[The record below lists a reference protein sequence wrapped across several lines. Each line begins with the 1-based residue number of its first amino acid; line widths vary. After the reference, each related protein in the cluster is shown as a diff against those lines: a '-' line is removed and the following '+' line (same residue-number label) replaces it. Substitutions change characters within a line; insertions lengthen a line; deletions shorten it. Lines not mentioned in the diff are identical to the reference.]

1 MNPNKRYQQL
11 ERWAIETLDSS
22 QIKINPINSDAS
34 FRNYFRVSDHSGTTY
49 VIMDS
54 PPDKENNEQFIFI
67 SELLTK
73 MEIPSTTV
81 YAKDLSMGFFLL
93 SDLGSVTLLDHNL
106 ETATLEERR
115 EAFYDANMEP
125 KPFET
130 RLAAKREELY
140 SEAIKIL
147 LLIQKNGN
155 AFLDQLPA
163 YDAELLETEMNLF
176 IDWYCIKELG
186 MNVEELNEFNLSEC
200 FKYLS
205 DSVLRQPQVFVHRDY
220 HSRNIMISKRG
231 EIGIIDFQDAVV
243 GPITYD
249 LVSLLRDC
257 YIELPVVEIRHWLK
271 MVYQR
276 LIKEDLLDISYE
288 KFEVDF
294 DLMGCQRHLKAIGIF
309 SRLKYRDGKLNYIKD
324 VPRTLRY
331 LKKISKKYDVL
342 EPLYNFVNSTHK
354 Q

>member
-1 MNPNKRYQQL
+1 MNPEKRYQL
-11 ERWAIETLDSS
+11 LKRWAIETLDSS
-22 QIKINPINSDAS
+22 QIEINPINSDAS
-34 FRNYFRVSDHSGTTY
+34 FRNYYRVSDHSGTTY

-73 MEIPSTTV
+73 MEIPSTVV
-81 YAKDLSMGFFLL
+81 YAKDLSMGFFIL
-93 SDLGSVTLLDHNL
+93 SDLGPVTLLD
-106 ETATLEERR
+106 R
-115 EAFYDANMEP
+115 NMD
-125 KPFET
+125 T
-130 RLAAKREELY
+130 RIKTKREKLY
-140 SEAIKIL
+140 TEAINIL

-155 AFLDQLPA
+155 NFVDQLPV
-163 YDAELLETEMNLF
+163 YDLELLETEMNLF
-176 IDWYCIKELG
+176 LDWYCIKELG
-186 MNVEELNEFNLSEC
+186 ISAAQLNEFNLGKC

-205 DSVLRQPQVFVHRDY
+205 ESALKQVQVFAHRDY

-231 EIGIIDFQDAVV
+231 ELGIIDFQDAVL

-257 YIELPVVEIRHWLK
+257 YIELSENEIRHWLEV
-271 MVYQR
+271 VYQR
-276 LIKEDLLDISYE
+276 LINENLLHISYE

-309 SRLKYRDGKLNYIKD
+309 SRLKHRDGKPNYMKD
-324 VPRTLRY
+324 VPRTLGY

-342 EPLYNFVNSTHK
+342 EPLNNFVNSTHL

>member
-1 MNPNKRYQQL
+1 MNPEKRYQL
-11 ERWAIETLDSS
+11 LKRWAIETLDSS
-22 QIKINPINSDAS
+22 QIEINPINSDAS
-34 FRNYFRVSDHSGTTY
+34 FRNYYRVSDHSGTTY

-73 MEIPSTTV
+73 MEIPSTVV
-81 YAKDLSMGFFLL
+81 YEKDLSMGFFIL
-93 SDLGSVTLLDHNL
+93 SDLGPATLLD
-106 ETATLEERR
+106 R
-115 EAFYDANMEP
+115 NMD
-125 KPFET
+125 T
-130 RLAAKREELY
+130 RIKTKREKLY
-140 SEAIKIL
+140 TEAINIL

-155 AFLDQLPA
+155 NFVDQLPV
-163 YDAELLETEMNLF
+163 YDLELLETEMNLF
-176 IDWYCIKELG
+176 LDWYCIKELG
-186 MNVEELNEFNLSEC
+186 ISAAQLNEFNLGKS

-205 DSVLRQPQVFVHRDY
+205 ESALKQVQVFAHRDY

-231 EIGIIDFQDAVV
+231 ELGIIDFQDAVF

-257 YIELPVVEIRHWLK
+257 YIELSENEIRHWLEV
-271 MVYQR
+271 VYQR
-276 LIKEDLLDISYE
+276 LINENLLDISYE

-309 SRLKYRDGKLNYIKD
+309 SRLKHRDGKPNYMKD
-324 VPRTLRY
+324 VPRTLGY

-342 EPLYNFVNSTHK
+342 EPLYNFVNSTHL

>member
-1 MNPNKRYQQL
+1 MNPEKRYQL
-11 ERWAIETLDSS
+11 LKRWAIETLDSS
-22 QIKINPINSDAS
+22 QIEINPINSDAS
-34 FRNYFRVSDHSGTTY
+34 FRNYYRVSDHSGNTY

-73 MEIPSTTV
+73 MEIPSTVV
-81 YAKDLSMGFFLL
+81 YAKDLSMGFFIL
-93 SDLGSVTLLDHNL
+93 SDLGPATLLD
-106 ETATLEERR
+106 R
-115 EAFYDANMEP
+115 NMD
-125 KPFET
+125 T
-130 RLAAKREELY
+130 RIKTKREKLY
-140 SEAIKIL
+140 TEAINIL

-155 AFLDQLPA
+155 NFVDQLPV
-163 YDAELLETEMNLF
+163 YDLELLENEMNLF
-176 IDWYCIKELG
+176 LDWYCIKELG
-186 MNVEELNEFNLSEC
+186 ISAAQLNDFNLGKS

-205 DSVLRQPQVFVHRDY
+205 ESALKQVQVFAHRDY

-231 EIGIIDFQDAVV
+231 ELGIIDFQDAVW

-257 YIELPVVEIRHWLK
+257 YIELSENEIRHWLEV
-271 MVYQR
+271 VYQR
-276 LIKEDLLDISYE
+276 LINENLLHISYE

-309 SRLKYRDGKLNYIKD
+309 SRLKHRDGKPNYMKD
-324 VPRTLRY
+324 VPRTLGY

-342 EPLYNFVNSTHK
+342 EPLHNFVNSTHL

>member
-1 MNPNKRYQQL
+1 MNPEKRYQL
-11 ERWAIETLDSS
+11 LKRWAIETLDSS
-22 QIKINPINSDAS
+22 QIEINPINSDAS
-34 FRNYFRVSDHSGTTY
+34 FRNYYRVSDHSGTTY

-73 MEIPSTTV
+73 MEIPSTVV
-81 YAKDLSMGFFLL
+81 YAKDLSMGFFIL
-93 SDLGSVTLLDHNL
+93 SDLGPATLLD
-106 ETATLEERR
+106 R
-115 EAFYDANMEP
+115 NMD
-125 KPFET
+125 T
-130 RLAAKREELY
+130 RIKTKREKLY
-140 SEAIKIL
+140 TQAINIL

-155 AFLDQLPA
+155 NFVDQLPV
-163 YDAELLETEMNLF
+163 YDLELLETEMNLF
-176 IDWYCIKELG
+176 LDWYCIKELG
-186 MNVEELNEFNLSEC
+186 ISAAQLNEFNLGKC

-205 DSVLRQPQVFVHRDY
+205 ESALKQVQVFAHRDY

-231 EIGIIDFQDAVV
+231 ELGIIDFQDAVW

-257 YIELPVVEIRHWLK
+257 YIELSENEIRHWLEV
-271 MVYQR
+271 VYQR
-276 LIKEDLLDISYE
+276 LINENLLDISYE

-309 SRLKYRDGKLNYIKD
+309 SRLKHRDGKPNYMKD
-324 VPRTLRY
+324 VPRTLGY

-342 EPLYNFVNSTHK
+342 EPLHNFVNSTHL

>member
-1 MNPNKRYQQL
+1 MNPEKRYQL
-11 ERWAIETLDSS
+11 LKRWAIETLDSS
-22 QIKINPINSDAS
+22 QIEINPINSDAS
-34 FRNYFRVSDHSGTTY
+34 FRNYYRVSDHSGTTY

-73 MEIPSTTV
+73 MEIPSTLV
-81 YAKDLSMGFFLL
+81 YAKDLSMGFFIL
-93 SDLGSVTLLDHNL
+93 SDLGPATLLD
-106 ETATLEERR
+106 R
-115 EAFYDANMEP
+115 NMD
-125 KPFET
+125 T
-130 RLAAKREELY
+130 RIKTKREKLY
-140 SEAIKIL
+140 NEAINIL

-155 AFLDQLPA
+155 NFVDQLPV
-163 YDAELLETEMNLF
+163 YDLELLETEMNLF
-176 IDWYCIKELG
+176 LDWYCIKELG
-186 MNVEELNEFNLSEC
+186 ISAAQLNEFNLGKS

-205 DSVLRQPQVFVHRDY
+205 ESALKQVQVFAHRDY

-231 EIGIIDFQDAVV
+231 ELGIIDFQDAVL

-257 YIELPVVEIRHWLK
+257 YIELSENEIRHWLE
-271 MVYQR
+271 VVHQR
-276 LIKEDLLDISYE
+276 LINDNLLDISYE

-309 SRLKYRDGKLNYIKD
+309 SRLKHRDGKPNYMKD
-324 VPRTLRY
+324 VPRTLGY

-342 EPLYNFVNSTHK
+342 EPLHNFVNSTHL

>member
-1 MNPNKRYQQL
+1 MNPEKRYQL
-11 ERWAIETLDSS
+11 LKRWAIETLDSS
-22 QIKINPINSDAS
+22 QIEINPINSDAS
-34 FRNYFRVSDHSGTTY
+34 FRNYYRVSDHSGTTY

-73 MEIPSTTV
+73 MEIPSTVV
-81 YAKDLSMGFFLL
+81 YAKDLSMGFFIL
-93 SDLGSVTLLDHNL
+93 SDLGPATLLD
-106 ETATLEERR
+106 R
-115 EAFYDANMEP
+115 NMD
-125 KPFET
+125 T
-130 RLAAKREELY
+130 RIKTKREKLY
-140 SEAIKIL
+140 TEAINIL

-155 AFLDQLPA
+155 NFVDQLPV
-163 YDAELLETEMNLF
+163 YDLELLETEMNLF
-176 IDWYCIKELG
+176 LDWYCIKELG
-186 MNVEELNEFNLSEC
+186 ISAAQLNEFNLGKS

-205 DSVLRQPQVFVHRDY
+205 ESALKQVQVFAHRDY

-231 EIGIIDFQDAVV
+231 ELGIIDFQDAVL

-257 YIELPVVEIRHWLK
+257 YIELSENEIRHWLEV
-271 MVYQR
+271 VYQR
-276 LIKEDLLDISYE
+276 LINDNLLDISYE

-309 SRLKYRDGKLNYIKD
+309 SRLKHRDGKPNYMKD
-324 VPRTLRY
+324 VPRTLGY

-342 EPLYNFVNSTHK
+342 EPLHNFVNSTHL

>member
-1 MNPNKRYQQL
+1 MNPEKRYQL
-11 ERWAIETLDSS
+11 LKRWAIETLDSS
-22 QIKINPINSDAS
+22 QIEINPINSDAS
-34 FRNYFRVSDHSGTTY
+34 FRNYYRVSDHSGTTY

-73 MEIPSTTV
+73 MEIPSTVV
-81 YAKDLSMGFFLL
+81 YAKDLSMGFIIL
-93 SDLGSVTLLDHNL
+93 SDLGPATLLD
-106 ETATLEERR
+106 R
-115 EAFYDANMEP
+115 NMD
-125 KPFET
+125 T
-130 RLAAKREELY
+130 RIKTKREKLY
-140 SEAIKIL
+140 TEAINIL

-155 AFLDQLPA
+155 NFVDQLPV
-163 YDAELLETEMNLF
+163 YDLELLETEMNLF
-176 IDWYCIKELG
+176 LDWYCIKELG
-186 MNVEELNEFNLSEC
+186 ISAAQLNEFNLGKS

-205 DSVLRQPQVFVHRDY
+205 ESALKQVQVFAHRDY

-231 EIGIIDFQDAVV
+231 ELGIIDFQDAVL

-257 YIELPVVEIRHWLK
+257 YIELSENEIRHWLEV
-271 MVYQR
+271 VYQR
-276 LIKEDLLDISYE
+276 LINENLLHISYE

-309 SRLKYRDGKLNYIKD
+309 SRLKHRDGKPNYMKD
-324 VPRTLRY
+324 VPRTLGY

-342 EPLYNFVNSTHK
+342 EPLHNFVNSTHL

>member
-1 MNPNKRYQQL
+1 MNPEKRYQL
-11 ERWAIETLDSS
+11 LKRWAIETLDSS
-22 QIKINPINSDAS
+22 QIEINPINSDAS
-34 FRNYFRVSDHSGTTY
+34 FRNYYRVSDHSGTTY

-73 MEIPSTTV
+73 MEIPSTVV
-81 YAKDLSMGFFLL
+81 YANDLSMGFFIL
-93 SDLGSVTLLDHNL
+93 SDLGPATLLD
-106 ETATLEERR
+106 R
-115 EAFYDANMEP
+115 NMD
-125 KPFET
+125 T
-130 RLAAKREELY
+130 RIKTKREKLY
-140 SEAIKIL
+140 TQAINIL

-155 AFLDQLPA
+155 NFVDQLPV
-163 YDAELLETEMNLF
+163 YDLELLETEMNLF
-176 IDWYCIKELG
+176 LDWYCIKELG
-186 MNVEELNEFNLSEC
+186 ISAAQLNEFNLGKC

-205 DSVLRQPQVFVHRDY
+205 ESALKQVQVFAHRDY

-231 EIGIIDFQDAVV
+231 ELGIIDFQDAVL

-257 YIELPVVEIRHWLK
+257 YIELSENEIRHWLEV
-271 MVYQR
+271 VYQR
-276 LIKEDLLDISYE
+276 LINDNLLHISYE

-309 SRLKYRDGKLNYIKD
+309 SRLKHRDGKPNYMKD
-324 VPRTLRY
+324 VPRTLGY

-342 EPLYNFVNSTHK
+342 EPLHNFVNSTHL

>member
-1 MNPNKRYQQL
+1 MNPEKRYQL
-11 ERWAIETLDSS
+11 LKRWAIETLDSS
-22 QIKINPINSDAS
+22 QIEINPINSDAS
-34 FRNYFRVSDHSGTTY
+34 FRNYYRVSDHSGTTY

-73 MEIPSTTV
+73 MEIPSTVV
-81 YAKDLSMGFFLL
+81 YAKDLSMGFFIL
-93 SDLGSVTLLDHNL
+93 SDLGPVTLLD
-106 ETATLEERR
+106 R
-115 EAFYDANMEP
+115 NMD
-125 KPFET
+125 T
-130 RLAAKREELY
+130 RIKTKREKLY
-140 SEAIKIL
+140 TQAINIL

-155 AFLDQLPA
+155 NFVDQLPV
-163 YDAELLETEMNLF
+163 YDLELLETEMNLF
-176 IDWYCIKELG
+176 LDWYCIKELG
-186 MNVEELNEFNLSEC
+186 ISAAQLNEFNLGKC

-205 DSVLRQPQVFVHRDY
+205 ESALKQVQVFAHRDY

-231 EIGIIDFQDAVV
+231 ELGIIDFQDAVL

-257 YIELPVVEIRHWLK
+257 YIELSENEIRHWLEV
-271 MVYQR
+271 VYQR
-276 LIKEDLLDISYE
+276 LINDNLIHISYE

-309 SRLKYRDGKLNYIKD
+309 SRLKHRDGKPNYMKD
-324 VPRTLRY
+324 VPRTLGY

-342 EPLYNFVNSTHK
+342 EPLHNFVNSTHL

>member
-1 MNPNKRYQQL
+1 MNPEKRYQL
-11 ERWAIETLDSS
+11 LKRWAIETLDSS
-22 QIKINPINSDAS
+22 QIEINPINSDAS
-34 FRNYFRVSDHSGTTY
+34 FRNYYRVSDHSGTTY

-73 MEIPSTTV
+73 MEIPSTVV
-81 YAKDLSMGFFLL
+81 YAKDLSMGFFIL
-93 SDLGSVTLLDHNL
+93 SDLGPVTLLD
-106 ETATLEERR
+106 R
-115 EAFYDANMEP
+115 NMD
-125 KPFET
+125 T
-130 RLAAKREELY
+130 RIKTKREKLY
-140 SEAIKIL
+140 NEAINIL

-155 AFLDQLPA
+155 NFVDQLPV
-163 YDAELLETEMNLF
+163 YDLELLENEMNLF
-176 IDWYCIKELG
+176 LDWYCIKELG
-186 MNVEELNEFNLSEC
+186 ISAAQLNEFNLGKC

-205 DSVLRQPQVFVHRDY
+205 ESALKQVQVFAHRDY

-231 EIGIIDFQDAVV
+231 ELGIIDFQDAVL

-257 YIELPVVEIRHWLK
+257 YIELSENEIRHWLEV
-271 MVYQR
+271 VYQR
-276 LIKEDLLDISYE
+276 LINDNLIHISYE

-309 SRLKYRDGKLNYIKD
+309 SRLKHRDGKPNYMKD
-324 VPRTLRY
+324 VPRTLGY

-342 EPLYNFVNSTHK
+342 EPLHNFVNSTHL

>member
-1 MNPNKRYQQL
+1 MNPEKRYQL
-11 ERWAIETLDSS
+11 LKRWAIETLDSS
-22 QIKINPINSDAS
+22 QIEINPINSDAS
-34 FRNYFRVSDHSGTTY
+34 FRNYYRVSDHSGTTY

-73 MEIPSTTV
+73 MEIPSTVV
-81 YAKDLSMGFFLL
+81 YAKDLSMGFFIL
-93 SDLGSVTLLDHNL
+93 SDLGPATLLD
-106 ETATLEERR
+106 R
-115 EAFYDANMEP
+115 NMD
-125 KPFET
+125 T
-130 RLAAKREELY
+130 RIKTKREKLY
-140 SEAIKIL
+140 TEAINIL

-155 AFLDQLPA
+155 NFVDQLPV
-163 YDAELLETEMNLF
+163 YDLELLETEMNLF
-176 IDWYCIKELG
+176 LDWYCIKELG
-186 MNVEELNEFNLSEC
+186 ISAAELNEFNLEKC

-205 DSVLRQPQVFVHRDY
+205 ESALKQVQVFAHRDY

-231 EIGIIDFQDAVV
+231 ELGIIDFQDAVL

-257 YIELPVVEIRHWLK
+257 YIELSENEIRHWLEV
-271 MVYQR
+271 VYQR
-276 LIKEDLLDISYE
+276 LINDNLLHISYE

-309 SRLKYRDGKLNYIKD
+309 SRLKHRDGKPNYMKD
-324 VPRTLRY
+324 VPRTLGY

-342 EPLYNFVNSTHK
+342 EPLHNFVNSTHL

>member
-1 MNPNKRYQQL
+1 MNPEKRYQL
-11 ERWAIETLDSS
+11 LKRWAIETLDSS
-22 QIKINPINSDAS
+22 QIEINPINSDAS
-34 FRNYFRVSDHSGTTY
+34 FRNYYRVSDHSGTTY

-73 MEIPSTTV
+73 MEIPSTVV
-81 YAKDLSMGFFLL
+81 YAKDLSMGFFIL
-93 SDLGSVTLLDHNL
+93 SDLGPATLLD
-106 ETATLEERR
+106 R
-115 EAFYDANMEP
+115 NMD
-125 KPFET
+125 T
-130 RLAAKREELY
+130 RIKTKREKLY
-140 SEAIKIL
+140 TEAINIL

-155 AFLDQLPA
+155 NFVDELPV
-163 YDAELLETEMNLF
+163 YDLELLENEMNLF
-176 IDWYCIKELG
+176 LDWYCIKELG
-186 MNVEELNEFNLSEC
+186 ISAAQLNEFNLGKS

-205 DSVLRQPQVFVHRDY
+205 ESALKQVQVFAHRDY

-231 EIGIIDFQDAVV
+231 ELGIIDFQDAVL

-257 YIELPVVEIRHWLK
+257 YIELSENEIRHWLEV
-271 MVYQR
+271 VYQR
-276 LIKEDLLDISYE
+276 LINENLLDISYE

-309 SRLKYRDGKLNYIKD
+309 SRLKHRDGKPNYMKD
-324 VPRTLRY
+324 VPRTLGY

-342 EPLYNFVNSTHK
+342 EPLHNFVNSTHL

>member
-1 MNPNKRYQQL
+1 MNPEKRYQL
-11 ERWAIETLDSS
+11 LKRWAIETLDSS
-22 QIKINPINSDAS
+22 QIEINPINSDAS
-34 FRNYFRVSDHSGTTY
+34 FRNYYRVSDHSGTTY

-73 MEIPSTTV
+73 MEIPSTVV
-81 YAKDLSMGFFLL
+81 YAKDLSMGFFIL
-93 SDLGSVTLLDHNL
+93 SDLGPATLLD
-106 ETATLEERR
+106 R
-115 EAFYDANMEP
+115 NMD
-125 KPFET
+125 T
-130 RLAAKREELY
+130 RIKAKREKLY
-140 SEAIKIL
+140 TEAINIL

-155 AFLDQLPA
+155 NFVDQLPV
-163 YDAELLETEMNLF
+163 YDLELLETEMNLF
-176 IDWYCIKELG
+176 LDWYCIKELG
-186 MNVEELNEFNLSEC
+186 ISAAQLNEFNLGKC

-205 DSVLRQPQVFVHRDY
+205 ESALKQVQVFAHRDY

-231 EIGIIDFQDAVV
+231 ELGIIDFQDAVW

-257 YIELPVVEIRHWLK
+257 YIELSENEIRHWLEV
-271 MVYQR
+271 VYQR
-276 LIKEDLLDISYE
+276 LINENLLHISYE

-309 SRLKYRDGKLNYIKD
+309 SRLKHRDGKPNYMKD
-324 VPRTLRY
+324 VPRTLGY

-342 EPLYNFVNSTHK
+342 EPLHNFVNSTHL

>member
-1 MNPNKRYQQL
+1 MNPEKRYQL
-11 ERWAIETLDSS
+11 LKRWAIETLDSS
-22 QIKINPINSDAS
+22 QIEINPINSDAS
-34 FRNYFRVSDHSGTTY
+34 FRNYYRVSDHSGTTY

-73 MEIPSTTV
+73 MEIPSTVV
-81 YAKDLSMGFFLL
+81 YAKDLSMGVFIL
-93 SDLGSVTLLDHNL
+93 SELGPVTLLD
-106 ETATLEERR
+106 R
-115 EAFYDANMEP
+115 NMD
-125 KPFET
+125 T
-130 RLAAKREELY
+130 RIKTKREKLY
-140 SEAIKIL
+140 TEAINIL

-155 AFLDQLPA
+155 NFVDQLPV
-163 YDAELLETEMNLF
+163 YDLELLETEMNLF
-176 IDWYCIKELG
+176 LDWYCIKELG
-186 MNVEELNEFNLSEC
+186 ISAAELNEFNLEKC

-205 DSVLRQPQVFVHRDY
+205 ESALKQVQVFAHRDY
-220 HSRNIMISKRG
+220 HSRNIMISNRG
-231 EIGIIDFQDAVV
+231 ELGIIDFQDAVW

-257 YIELPVVEIRHWLK
+257 YIELSENEIRHWLEV
-271 MVYQR
+271 VYQR
-276 LIKEDLLDISYE
+276 LINENLLHISYE

-309 SRLKYRDGKLNYIKD
+309 SRLKHRDGKPNYMKD
-324 VPRTLRY
+324 VPRTLGY

-342 EPLYNFVNSTHK
+342 EPLNNFVNSTHL

>member
-1 MNPNKRYQQL
+1 MNPEKRYQL
-11 ERWAIETLDSS
+11 LKRWAIETLDSS
-22 QIKINPINSDAS
+22 QIEINPINSDAS
-34 FRNYFRVSDHSGTTY
+34 FRNYYRVSDHSGTTY

-73 MEIPSTTV
+73 MEIPSTVV
-81 YAKDLSMGFFLL
+81 YAKDLSMGFFIL
-93 SDLGSVTLLDHNL
+93 SDLGPATLLD
-106 ETATLEERR
+106 R
-115 EAFYDANMEP
+115 NMD
-125 KPFET
+125 T
-130 RLAAKREELY
+130 RIKTKREKLY
-140 SEAIKIL
+140 TEAINIL

-155 AFLDQLPA
+155 NFVDQLPV
-163 YDAELLETEMNLF
+163 YDLELLETEMNLF
-176 IDWYCIKELG
+176 LDWYCIKELG
-186 MNVEELNEFNLSEC
+186 ISAAQLNEFNLGKS

-205 DSVLRQPQVFVHRDY
+205 ESALKQVQVFAHRDY

-231 EIGIIDFQDAVV
+231 ELGIIDFQDAVW

-257 YIELPVVEIRHWLK
+257 YIELSENEIRHWLEV
-271 MVYQR
+271 VYQR
-276 LIKEDLLDISYE
+276 LINDNLLHISYE

-309 SRLKYRDGKLNYIKD
+309 SRLKHRDGKPNYMKD
-324 VPRTLRY
+324 VPRTLGY

-342 EPLYNFVNSTHK
+342 EPLHNFVNSTHL

>member
-1 MNPNKRYQQL
+1 MNPEKRYQL
-11 ERWAIETLDSS
+11 LKRWAIETLDSS
-22 QIKINPINSDAS
+22 QIEINPINSDAS
-34 FRNYFRVSDHSGTTY
+34 FRNYYRVSDHSGTTY

-73 MEIPSTTV
+73 MEIPSTVV
-81 YAKDLSMGFFLL
+81 YAKDLSMGFFIL
-93 SDLGSVTLLDHNL
+93 SDLGPATLLD
-106 ETATLEERR
+106 R
-115 EAFYDANMEP
+115 NMD
-125 KPFET
+125 T
-130 RLAAKREELY
+130 RIKTKREKLY
-140 SEAIKIL
+140 TEAINIL

-155 AFLDQLPA
+155 NFVDQLPV
-163 YDAELLETEMNLF
+163 YDLELLETEMNLF
-176 IDWYCIKELG
+176 LDWYCIKELG
-186 MNVEELNEFNLSEC
+186 ISAAQLNEFNLGKC

-205 DSVLRQPQVFVHRDY
+205 ESALKQVQVFAHRDY

-231 EIGIIDFQDAVV
+231 ELGIIDFQDAVL

-257 YIELPVVEIRHWLK
+257 YIELSENEIRHWLEV
-271 MVYQR
+271 VYQR
-276 LIKEDLLDISYE
+276 LINENLLHISYE

-309 SRLKYRDGKLNYIKD
+309 SRLKHRDGKPNYMKD
-324 VPRTLRY
+324 VPRTLGY

-342 EPLYNFVNSTHK
+342 EPLHNFVNSTHL

>member
-1 MNPNKRYQQL
+1 MNPEKRYQL
-11 ERWAIETLDSS
+11 LKRWAIETLDSS
-22 QIKINPINSDAS
+22 QIEINPINSDAS
-34 FRNYFRVSDHSGTTY
+34 FRNYYRVSDHSGTTY

-73 MEIPSTTV
+73 MEIPSTVV
-81 YAKDLSMGFFLL
+81 YAKDLSMGFFIL
-93 SDLGSVTLLDHNL
+93 SDLGPVTLLD
-106 ETATLEERR
+106 R
-115 EAFYDANMEP
+115 NMDT
-125 KPFET
+125 KIKT
-130 RLAAKREELY
+130 KREKLY
-140 SEAIKIL
+140 TEAINIL

-155 AFLDQLPA
+155 NFVDQLPV
-163 YDAELLETEMNLF
+163 YDLELLETEMNLF
-176 IDWYCIKELG
+176 LDWYCIKELG
-186 MNVEELNEFNLSEC
+186 ISAAQLNEFNLGKS

-205 DSVLRQPQVFVHRDY
+205 ESALKQVQVFAHRDY

-231 EIGIIDFQDAVV
+231 ELGIIDFQDAVL

-257 YIELPVVEIRHWLK
+257 YIELSENEIRHWLEV
-271 MVYQR
+271 VYQR
-276 LIKEDLLDISYE
+276 LINDNLIHISYE

-309 SRLKYRDGKLNYIKD
+309 SRLKHRDGKPNYMKD
-324 VPRTLRY
+324 VPRTLGY

-342 EPLYNFVNSTHK
+342 EPLNNFVNSTHL

>member
-1 MNPNKRYQQL
+1 MNPEKRYQL
-11 ERWAIETLDSS
+11 LKRWAIETLDSS
-22 QIKINPINSDAS
+22 QIEINPINSDAS
-34 FRNYFRVSDHSGTTY
+34 FRNYYRVSDHSGTTY

-73 MEIPSTTV
+73 MEIPSTVV
-81 YAKDLSMGFFLL
+81 YAKDLSMGFFIL
-93 SDLGSVTLLDHNL
+93 SDLGPVTLLD
-106 ETATLEERR
+106 R
-115 EAFYDANMEP
+115 NMG
-125 KPFET
+125 T
-130 RLAAKREELY
+130 RIKTKREKLY
-140 SEAIKIL
+140 TEAINIL

-155 AFLDQLPA
+155 NFVDQLPV
-163 YDAELLETEMNLF
+163 YDLELLETEMNLF
-176 IDWYCIKELG
+176 LDWYCIKELG
-186 MNVEELNEFNLSEC
+186 ISAAQLNEFNLGKS

-205 DSVLRQPQVFVHRDY
+205 ESALKQVQVFAHRDY

-231 EIGIIDFQDAVV
+231 ELGIIDFQDAVL

-257 YIELPVVEIRHWLK
+257 YIELSENEIRHWLEV
-271 MVYQR
+271 VYQR
-276 LIKEDLLDISYE
+276 LINENLLHISYE

-309 SRLKYRDGKLNYIKD
+309 SRLKHRDGKPNYMKD
-324 VPRTLRY
+324 VPRTLGY

-342 EPLYNFVNSTHK
+342 EPLHNFVNSTHL

>member
-1 MNPNKRYQQL
+1 MNPKKRYQLL
-11 ERWAIETLDSS
+11 ERWAMETLDSS
-22 QIKINPINSDAS
+22 QIEINPINSDAS
-34 FRNYFRVSDHSGTTY
+34 FRNYFRVSDRSGATY

-73 MEIPSTTV
+73 MEIPSTVV
-81 YAKDLSMGFFLL
+81 YAKDLSMGFFIL
-93 SDLGSVTLLDHNL
+93 SDLGPATLLD
-106 ETATLEERR
+106 R
-115 EAFYDANMEP
+115 NMD
-125 KPFET
+125 T
-130 RLAAKREELY
+130 RIKTKREKLY
-140 SEAIKIL
+140 TEAINIL

-155 AFLDQLPA
+155 NFVDQLPV
-163 YDAELLETEMNLF
+163 YDLELLETEMNLF
-176 IDWYCIKELG
+176 LDWYCIKELG
-186 MNVEELNEFNLSEC
+186 ISAAQLNEFNLGKC

-205 DSVLRQPQVFVHRDY
+205 ESALKQVQVFAHRDY

-231 EIGIIDFQDAVV
+231 ELGIIDFQDAVL

-257 YIELPVVEIRHWLK
+257 YIELSENEIRHWLEV
-271 MVYQR
+271 VYQR
-276 LIKEDLLDISYE
+276 LINDNLLHISYE

-309 SRLKYRDGKLNYIKD
+309 SRLKHRDGKPNYMKD
-324 VPRTLRY
+324 VPRTLGY

-342 EPLYNFVNSTHK
+342 EPLYNFVNSTHL

>member
-1 MNPNKRYQQL
+1 MNPEKRYQL
-11 ERWAIETLDSS
+11 LKRWAIETLDSS
-22 QIKINPINSDAS
+22 QIEINPINSDAS
-34 FRNYFRVSDHSGTTY
+34 FRNYYRVSDHSGTTY

-73 MEIPSTTV
+73 MEIPSTVV
-81 YAKDLSMGFFLL
+81 YAKDLSMGFFIL
-93 SDLGSVTLLDHNL
+93 SDLGPATLLD
-106 ETATLEERR
+106 R
-115 EAFYDANMEP
+115 NMD
-125 KPFET
+125 T
-130 RLAAKREELY
+130 RIKTKREKLY
-140 SEAIKIL
+140 TQAINIL

-155 AFLDQLPA
+155 NFVDQLPV
-163 YDAELLETEMNLF
+163 YDLELLETEMNLF
-176 IDWYCIKELG
+176 LDWYCIKELG
-186 MNVEELNEFNLSEC
+186 ISAAQLNEFNLGKS

-205 DSVLRQPQVFVHRDY
+205 ESALKQVQVFAHRDY

-231 EIGIIDFQDAVV
+231 ELGIIDFQDAVL

-257 YIELPVVEIRHWLK
+257 YIELSENEIRHWLEV
-271 MVYQR
+271 VYQR
-276 LIKEDLLDISYE
+276 LINENLLHISYE

-309 SRLKYRDGKLNYIKD
+309 SRLKHRDGKPNYMKD
-324 VPRTLRY
+324 VPRTLGY

-342 EPLYNFVNSTHK
+342 EPLYNFVNSTHL

>member
-1 MNPNKRYQQL
+1 MNPEKRYQL
-11 ERWAIETLDSS
+11 LKRWAIETLDSS
-22 QIKINPINSDAS
+22 QIEINPINSDAS
-34 FRNYFRVSDHSGTTY
+34 FRNYYRVSDHSGTTY

-73 MEIPSTTV
+73 MEIPSTVV
-81 YAKDLSMGFFLL
+81 YAKDLSMGFFIL
-93 SDLGSVTLLDHNL
+93 SDLGPATLLD
-106 ETATLEERR
+106 R
-115 EAFYDANMEP
+115 NMD
-125 KPFET
+125 T
-130 RLAAKREELY
+130 RIKTKREKLY
-140 SEAIKIL
+140 NEAINIL

-155 AFLDQLPA
+155 NFVDELPV
-163 YDAELLETEMNLF
+163 YDLELLETEMNLF
-176 IDWYCIKELG
+176 LDWYCIKELG
-186 MNVEELNEFNLSEC
+186 ISAAQLNEFNLGKS

-205 DSVLRQPQVFVHRDY
+205 ESALKQVQVFAHRDY

-231 EIGIIDFQDAVV
+231 ELGIIDFQDAVL

-257 YIELPVVEIRHWLK
+257 YIELSENEIRHWLEV
-271 MVYQR
+271 VYQR
-276 LIKEDLLDISYE
+276 LINENLLHISYE

-309 SRLKYRDGKLNYIKD
+309 SRLKHRDGKPNYMKD
-324 VPRTLRY
+324 VPRTLGY

-342 EPLYNFVNSTHK
+342 EPLHNFVNSTHL

>member
-1 MNPNKRYQQL
+1 MNPEKRYQL
-11 ERWAIETLDSS
+11 LKRWAIETLDSS
-22 QIKINPINSDAS
+22 QIEINPINSDAS
-34 FRNYFRVSDHSGTTY
+34 FRNYYRVSDHSGTTY

-73 MEIPSTTV
+73 MEIPSTVV
-81 YAKDLSMGFFLL
+81 YAKDLSMGFFIL
-93 SDLGSVTLLDHNL
+93 SDLGPATLLD
-106 ETATLEERR
+106 R
-115 EAFYDANMEP
+115 NMY
-125 KPFET
+125 T
-130 RLAAKREELY
+130 RIKTKREKLY
-140 SEAIKIL
+140 TEAINIL

-155 AFLDQLPA
+155 NFVDQLPV
-163 YDAELLETEMNLF
+163 YDLELLETEMNLF
-176 IDWYCIKELG
+176 LDWYCIKELG
-186 MNVEELNEFNLSEC
+186 ISAAQLNEFNLGKC

-205 DSVLRQPQVFVHRDY
+205 ESALKQVQVFAHRDY

-231 EIGIIDFQDAVV
+231 ELGIIDFQDAVL

-257 YIELPVVEIRHWLK
+257 YIELSENEIRHWLEV
-271 MVYQR
+271 VYQR
-276 LIKEDLLDISYE
+276 LINENLLHISYE

-309 SRLKYRDGKLNYIKD
+309 SRLKHRDGKPNYMKD
-324 VPRTLRY
+324 VPRTLGY

-342 EPLYNFVNSTHK
+342 EPLHNFVNSTHL

>member
-1 MNPNKRYQQL
+1 MNPEKRYQL
-11 ERWAIETLDSS
+11 LKRWAIETLDSS
-22 QIKINPINSDAS
+22 QIEINPINSDAS
-34 FRNYFRVSDHSGTTY
+34 FRNYYRVSDHSGTTY

-73 MEIPSTTV
+73 MDIPSTV
-81 YAKDLSMGFFLL
+81 VFAKDLSMGFFIL
-93 SDLGSVTLLDHNL
+93 SDLGPATLLD
-106 ETATLEERR
+106 R
-115 EAFYDANMEP
+115 NME
-125 KPFET
+125 T
-130 RLAAKREELY
+130 RIKTKREKIY
-140 SEAIKIL
+140 TDAINIL

-155 AFLDQLPA
+155 NFVDQLPV
-163 YDAELLETEMNLF
+163 YDLELLETEMNLF
-176 IDWYCIKELG
+176 LDWYCIKELG
-186 MNVEELNEFNLSEC
+186 ISAAQLNEFNLGKC

-205 DSVLRQPQVFVHRDY
+205 ESALKQVQVFAHRDY

-231 EIGIIDFQDAVV
+231 ELGIIDFQDAVL

-257 YIELPVVEIRHWLK
+257 YIELSENEIRHWLEV
-271 MVYQR
+271 VYQR
-276 LIKEDLLDISYE
+276 LINDNLIHISYE

-309 SRLKYRDGKLNYIKD
+309 SRLKHRDGKPNYMKD
-324 VPRTLRY
+324 VPRTLGY

-342 EPLYNFVNSTHK
+342 EPLHNFVNSTHL

>member
-1 MNPNKRYQQL
+1 MNPEKRYQL
-11 ERWAIETLDSS
+11 LKRWAIETLDSS
-22 QIKINPINSDAS
+22 QIEINPINSDAS
-34 FRNYFRVSDHSGTTY
+34 FRNYYRVSDHSGTTY

-73 MEIPSTTV
+73 MEIPSTVV
-81 YAKDLSMGFFLL
+81 YAKDLSMGFFIL
-93 SDLGSVTLLDHNL
+93 SDLGPATLLD
-106 ETATLEERR
+106 R
-115 EAFYDANMEP
+115 NMDT
-125 KPFET
+125 KIKT
-130 RLAAKREELY
+130 KREKLY
-140 SEAIKIL
+140 TEAINIL

-155 AFLDQLPA
+155 NFVDQLPV
-163 YDAELLETEMNLF
+163 YDLELLETEMNLF
-176 IDWYCIKELG
+176 LDWYCIKELG
-186 MNVEELNEFNLSEC
+186 ISAAQLNEFNLGKC

-205 DSVLRQPQVFVHRDY
+205 ESALKQVQVFAHRDY

-231 EIGIIDFQDAVV
+231 ELGIIDFQDAVL

-257 YIELPVVEIRHWLK
+257 YIELSENEIRHWLEV
-271 MVYQR
+271 VYQR
-276 LIKEDLLDISYE
+276 LINDNLLHIPYE

-309 SRLKYRDGKLNYIKD
+309 SRLKHRDGKPNYMKD
-324 VPRTLRY
+324 VPRTLGY

-342 EPLYNFVNSTHK
+342 EPLHNFVNSTHL

>member
-1 MNPNKRYQQL
+1 MNPEKRYQL
-11 ERWAIETLDSS
+11 LKRWAIETLDSS
-22 QIKINPINSDAS
+22 QIEINPINSDAS
-34 FRNYFRVSDHSGTTY
+34 FRNYYRVSDHSGTTY

-73 MEIPSTTV
+73 MEIPSTVV
-81 YAKDLSMGFFLL
+81 YAKDLSMGFFIL
-93 SDLGSVTLLDHNL
+93 SDLGPVTLLD
-106 ETATLEERR
+106 R
-115 EAFYDANMEP
+115 NMD
-125 KPFET
+125 T
-130 RLAAKREELY
+130 RIKTKREKLY
-140 SEAIKIL
+140 TEAINIL

-155 AFLDQLPA
+155 NFVDQLPV
-163 YDAELLETEMNLF
+163 YDLELLETEMNLF
-176 IDWYCIKELG
+176 LDWYCIKELG
-186 MNVEELNEFNLSEC
+186 ISAAQLNEFNLGKC

-205 DSVLRQPQVFVHRDY
+205 ESALKQVQVFAHRDY

-231 EIGIIDFQDAVV
+231 ELGIIDFQDAVL

-257 YIELPVVEIRHWLK
+257 YIELSENEIRHWLEV
-271 MVYQR
+271 VYQR
-276 LIKEDLLDISYE
+276 LINENLLHISYE

-309 SRLKYRDGKLNYIKD
+309 SRLKHRDGKPNYMKD
-324 VPRTLRY
+324 VPRTLGY

-342 EPLYNFVNSTHK
+342 EPLHNFVNSTHL

>member
-1 MNPNKRYQQL
+1 MNPEKRYQL
-11 ERWAIETLDSS
+11 LKRWAIETLDSS
-22 QIKINPINSDAS
+22 QIEINPINSDAS
-34 FRNYFRVSDHSGTTY
+34 FRNYYRVSDHSGTTY

-73 MEIPSTTV
+73 MEIPSTVV
-81 YAKDLSMGFFLL
+81 YAKDLSMGFFIL
-93 SDLGSVTLLDHNL
+93 SDLGPATLLDHNL
-106 ETATLEERR
+106 
-115 EAFYDANMEP
+115 D
-125 KPFET
+125 T
-130 RLAAKREELY
+130 RIKTKREKLY
-140 SEAIKIL
+140 TEAINIL

-155 AFLDQLPA
+155 NFVDQLPV
-163 YDAELLETEMNLF
+163 YDLELLETEMNLF
-176 IDWYCIKELG
+176 LDWYCIKELG
-186 MNVEELNEFNLSEC
+186 ISAAQLNEFNLGKS

-205 DSVLRQPQVFVHRDY
+205 ESALKQVQVFAHRDY

-231 EIGIIDFQDAVV
+231 ELGIIDFQDAVL

-257 YIELPVVEIRHWLK
+257 YIELSENEIRHWLEV
-271 MVYQR
+271 VYQR
-276 LIKEDLLDISYE
+276 LINENLLHISYE

-309 SRLKYRDGKLNYIKD
+309 SRLKHRDGKPNYMKD
-324 VPRTLRY
+324 VPRTLGY

-342 EPLYNFVNSTHK
+342 EPLNNFVNSTHL

>member
-1 MNPNKRYQQL
+1 MNPEKRYQL
-11 ERWAIETLDSS
+11 LKRWAIETLDSS
-22 QIKINPINSDAS
+22 QIEINPINSDAS
-34 FRNYFRVSDHSGTTY
+34 FRNYYRVSDHSGTTY

-73 MEIPSTTV
+73 MEIPSTVV
-81 YAKDLSMGFFLL
+81 YAKDLSMGFFIL
-93 SDLGSVTLLDHNL
+93 SDLGPATLLD
-106 ETATLEERR
+106 R
-115 EAFYDANMEP
+115 NMD
-125 KPFET
+125 T
-130 RLAAKREELY
+130 RIKTKREKLY
-140 SEAIKIL
+140 TEAINIL

-155 AFLDQLPA
+155 NFVDQLPV
-163 YDAELLETEMNLF
+163 YDLELLETEMNLF
-176 IDWYCIKELG
+176 LDWYCIKELG
-186 MNVEELNEFNLSEC
+186 ISAAQLNEFNLGKC

-205 DSVLRQPQVFVHRDY
+205 ESALKQVQVFAHRDY

-231 EIGIIDFQDAVV
+231 ELGIIDFQDAVL

-257 YIELPVVEIRHWLK
+257 YIELSENEIRHWLEV
-271 MVYQR
+271 VYQR
-276 LIKEDLLDISYE
+276 LINDNLLHISYE

-309 SRLKYRDGKLNYIKD
+309 SRLKHRDGKPNYMKD
-324 VPRTLRY
+324 VPRTLGY

-342 EPLYNFVNSTHK
+342 EPLNNFVNSTHL

>member
-1 MNPNKRYQQL
+1 MNPEKRYQL
-11 ERWAIETLDSS
+11 LKRWAIETLDSS
-22 QIKINPINSDAS
+22 QIEINPINSDAS
-34 FRNYFRVSDHSGTTY
+34 FRNYYRVSDHSGTTY

-73 MEIPSTTV
+73 MEIPSTVV
-81 YAKDLSMGFFLL
+81 YAKDLSMGFFIL
-93 SDLGSVTLLDHNL
+93 SDLGPATLLD
-106 ETATLEERR
+106 R
-115 EAFYDANMEP
+115 NMD
-125 KPFET
+125 T
-130 RLAAKREELY
+130 RIKTKREKLY
-140 SEAIKIL
+140 TEAINIL

-155 AFLDQLPA
+155 NFVDQLPV
-163 YDAELLETEMNLF
+163 YDLELLETEMNLF
-176 IDWYCIKELG
+176 LDWYCIKELG
-186 MNVEELNEFNLSEC
+186 ISAAQLNEFNLGKC

-205 DSVLRQPQVFVHRDY
+205 ESALKQVQVFAHRDY

-231 EIGIIDFQDAVV
+231 ELGIIDFQDAVL

-257 YIELPVVEIRHWLK
+257 YIELSENEIRHWLEV
-271 MVYQR
+271 VYQR
-276 LIKEDLLDISYE
+276 LINENLLHISYE

-309 SRLKYRDGKLNYIKD
+309 SRLKHRDGKPNYMKD
-324 VPRTLRY
+324 VTRTLGY

-342 EPLYNFVNSTHK
+342 EPLHNFVNSTHL

>member
-1 MNPNKRYQQL
+1 MNPEKRYQL
-11 ERWAIETLDSS
+11 LKRWAIETLDSS
-22 QIKINPINSDAS
+22 QIEINPINSDAS
-34 FRNYFRVSDHSGTTY
+34 FRNYYRVSDHSGTTY

-73 MEIPSTTV
+73 MEIPSTVV
-81 YAKDLSMGFFLL
+81 YAKDLSMGFFIL
-93 SDLGSVTLLDHNL
+93 SDLGPATLLD
-106 ETATLEERR
+106 R
-115 EAFYDANMEP
+115 NMDT
-125 KPFET
+125 KIKT
-130 RLAAKREELY
+130 KREKLY
-140 SEAIKIL
+140 TEAINIL

-155 AFLDQLPA
+155 NFVDQLPV
-163 YDAELLETEMNLF
+163 YDLELLETEMNLF
-176 IDWYCIKELG
+176 LDWYCIKELG
-186 MNVEELNEFNLSEC
+186 ISAAQLNEFNLGKC

-205 DSVLRQPQVFVHRDY
+205 ESALKQVQVFAHRDY

-231 EIGIIDFQDAVV
+231 ELGIIDFQDAVL

-257 YIELPVVEIRHWLK
+257 YIELSENEIRHWLEV
-271 MVYQR
+271 VYQR
-276 LIKEDLLDISYE
+276 LINENLLHISYE

-309 SRLKYRDGKLNYIKD
+309 SRLKHRDGKPNYMKD
-324 VPRTLRY
+324 VPRTLGY

-342 EPLYNFVNSTHK
+342 EPLHNFVNSTHL

>member
-1 MNPNKRYQQL
+1 MNPEKRYQL
-11 ERWAIETLDSS
+11 LKRWAIETLDSS
-22 QIKINPINSDAS
+22 QIEINPINSDAS
-34 FRNYFRVSDHSGTTY
+34 FRNYYRVSDHSGTTY

-73 MEIPSTTV
+73 MEIPSTV
-81 YAKDLSMGFFLL
+81 VFAKDLSMGFFIL
-93 SDLGSVTLLDHNL
+93 SDLGPATLLDHNL
-106 ETATLEERR
+106 
-115 EAFYDANMEP
+115 D
-125 KPFET
+125 T
-130 RLAAKREELY
+130 RIKTKREKLY
-140 SEAIKIL
+140 TEAINIL

-155 AFLDQLPA
+155 NFVDQLPV
-163 YDAELLETEMNLF
+163 YDLELLETEMNLF
-176 IDWYCIKELG
+176 LDWYCIKELG
-186 MNVEELNEFNLSEC
+186 ISAAQLNEFNLGKS

-205 DSVLRQPQVFVHRDY
+205 ESALKQVQVFAHRDY

-231 EIGIIDFQDAVV
+231 ELGIIDFQDAVL

-257 YIELPVVEIRHWLK
+257 YIELSENEIRHWLEV
-271 MVYQR
+271 VYQR
-276 LIKEDLLDISYE
+276 LINDNLLHIPYE

-309 SRLKYRDGKLNYIKD
+309 SRLKHRDGKPNYMKD
-324 VPRTLRY
+324 VPRTLGY

-342 EPLYNFVNSTHK
+342 EPLHNFVNSTHL

>member
-1 MNPNKRYQQL
+1 MNPEKRYQL
-11 ERWAIETLDSS
+11 LKRWAIETLDSS
-22 QIKINPINSDAS
+22 QIEINPINSDAS
-34 FRNYFRVSDHSGTTY
+34 FRNYYRVSDHSGNTY

-73 MEIPSTTV
+73 MEIPSTVV
-81 YAKDLSMGFFLL
+81 YAKDLSMGFFIL
-93 SDLGSVTLLDHNL
+93 SDLGPVTLLD
-106 ETATLEERR
+106 R
-115 EAFYDANMEP
+115 NMD
-125 KPFET
+125 T
-130 RLAAKREELY
+130 RIKTKREKLY
-140 SEAIKIL
+140 TQAINIL

-155 AFLDQLPA
+155 NFVDQLPV
-163 YDAELLETEMNLF
+163 YDLELLETEMNLF
-176 IDWYCIKELG
+176 LDWYCIKELG
-186 MNVEELNEFNLSEC
+186 ISAAQLNEFNLGKC

-205 DSVLRQPQVFVHRDY
+205 ESALKQVQVFAHRDY

-231 EIGIIDFQDAVV
+231 ELGIIDFQDAVL

-257 YIELPVVEIRHWLK
+257 YIELSENEIRHWLEV
-271 MVYQR
+271 VYQR
-276 LIKEDLLDISYE
+276 LINENLLHISYE

-309 SRLKYRDGKLNYIKD
+309 SRLKHRDGKPNYMKD
-324 VPRTLRY
+324 VPRTLGY

-342 EPLYNFVNSTHK
+342 EPLHNFVNSTHL

>member
-1 MNPNKRYQQL
+1 MNPEKRYQL
-11 ERWAIETLDSS
+11 LKRWAIETLDSS
-22 QIKINPINSDAS
+22 QIEINPINSDAS
-34 FRNYFRVSDHSGTTY
+34 FRNYYRVSDHSGTTY

-73 MEIPSTTV
+73 MEIPSTVV
-81 YAKDLSMGFFLL
+81 YAKDLSMGFFIL
-93 SDLGSVTLLDHNL
+93 SDLGPATLLD
-106 ETATLEERR
+106 R
-115 EAFYDANMEP
+115 NME
-125 KPFET
+125 T
-130 RLAAKREELY
+130 RIKTKREKLY
-140 SEAIKIL
+140 TEAINIL

-155 AFLDQLPA
+155 NFVDQLPV
-163 YDAELLETEMNLF
+163 YDLELLETEMNLF
-176 IDWYCIKELG
+176 LDWYCIKELG
-186 MNVEELNEFNLSEC
+186 ISAAQLNEFNLGKS

-205 DSVLRQPQVFVHRDY
+205 ESALKQVQVFAHRDY

-231 EIGIIDFQDAVV
+231 ELGIIDFQDAVL

-257 YIELPVVEIRHWLK
+257 YIELSENEIRHWLEV
-271 MVYQR
+271 VYQR
-276 LIKEDLLDISYE
+276 LINENLLHISYE

-309 SRLKYRDGKLNYIKD
+309 SRLKHRDGKPNYMKD
-324 VPRTLRY
+324 VPRTLGY

-342 EPLYNFVNSTHK
+342 EPLHNFVNSTHL